1 MQGRTII
8 LVSHHVQMCAPGASY
23 IVTLDNG
30 RVQFSGSTADFYASG
45 VIRSLVQST
54 PPEET
59 DDEAEKASLQMV
71 EGQVLAGDAEQT
83 SESSSTLTHPQPAS
97 LKQDK
102 KPAKKLVEEEKRAVG
117 RISRDIWET
126 YIWACRNVWY
136 WIIFTVILVLAS
148 ASPVLENGWLRF
160 VFFVKKSAYELNI
173 S

>member
-1 MQGRTII
+1 
-8 LVSHHVQMCAPGASY
+8 MCAPGASY

-30 RVQFSGSTADFYASG
+30 RVQFSGSSADFYASG

-54 PPEET
+54 AVEEM
-59 DDEAEKASLQMV
+59 DDEAEKASLEVV
-71 EGQVLAGDAEQT
+71 EEQILAGSAEET
-83 SESSSTLTHPQPAS
+83 SESSSTLAHSQLAS

-102 KPAKKLVEEEKRAVG
+102 KPARKLVEEEKRAVG

-126 YIWACRNVWY
+126 YFWACGNIWY

-160 VFFVKKSAYELNI
+160 VFFVTESAYKLNI
-173 S
+173 D

>member
-1 MQGRTII
+1 MRGRTVI

-30 RVQFSGSTADFYASG
+30 RVQFSGSNADFYASG

-54 PPEET
+54 PLEET
-59 DDEAEKASLQMV
+59 DDETEKASLEV
-71 EGQVLAGDAEQT
+71 DEEQVLAGSAALT
-83 SESSSTLTHPQPAS
+83 SETSSTLAHSQLAS

-102 KPAKKLVEEEKRAVG
+102 KPARKLIEEEKRAVG

-126 YIWACRNVWY
+126 YFWACGNIWY
-136 WIIFTVILVLAS
+136 WIIFTMILVLAS

-160 VFFVKKSAYELNI
+160 VLFVKKSANKLNI
-173 S
+173 D